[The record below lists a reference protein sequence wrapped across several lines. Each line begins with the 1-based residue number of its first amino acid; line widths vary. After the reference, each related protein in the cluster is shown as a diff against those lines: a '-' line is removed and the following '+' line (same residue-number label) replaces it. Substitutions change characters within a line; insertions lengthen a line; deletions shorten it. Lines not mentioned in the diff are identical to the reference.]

1 MFGEKTATFK
11 IVYFCFLTYFNGAFW
26 LLLWASCRILNMYA
40 NRCYKLISLYTPSEG
55 QLFTVLHVNCEACPS
70 SLCFV
75 NWPRLPMCWHNE
87 WYCMWDFFS
96 FSQPNKMFDNLIVL
110 CLIPV
115 WRLYF
120 RHTFITYHWNQR
132 REFCWNTFLIW
143 Y

>member
-1 MFGEKTATFK
+1 
-11 IVYFCFLTYFNGAFW
+11 
-26 LLLWASCRILNMYA
+26 MYA

-120 RHTFITYHWNQR
+120 RHTYIYYLSLKSKTWILLKYLLNLVLMCLVQ
-132 REFCWNTFLIW
+132 CISFLGWKKAQQKYNHVIFFK
-143 Y
+143 